1 MTQTW
6 HQNCA
11 STLETQTP
19 NFSRDLGFL
28 SLRWKRWVP
37 LALKPFA
44 IDSND
49 FPQFVAFASRH
60 GRSRL
65 RRSNHYLPRGCDPN
79 CRLSFHIVHDD
90 QRSLWEPAVE
100 HASFH
105 TCFFSNKEL
114 FKQTDMMGELRVCI
128 YELYIHML
136 FFNTVYQHS
145 SCNSKAFPTNTE
157 CRRYVSPVCQQL
169 EKTSIGRDAYLASWH
184 TCLEDKVVLHA
195 SDELT

>member
-19 NFSRDLGFL
+19 NFLRDLGFL

-44 IDSND
+44 IYSDD

-65 RRSNHYLPRGCDPN
+65 RRSNHYLPRGYDPN

-90 QRSLWEPAVE
+90 QRSLWEPAGW
-100 HASFH
+100 
-105 TCFFSNKEL
+105 NMLL
-114 FKQTDMMGELRVCI
+114 FTKSRPIWWQNLEYVYMNYICI
-128 YELYIHML
+128 CY
-136 FFNTVYQHS
+136 F
-145 SCNSKAFPTNTE
+145 KAFPTNTE
-157 CRRYVSPVCQQL
+157 CRRHVSPVSQQL

>member
-44 IDSND
+44 IYSGD

-90 QRSLWEPAVE
+90 QQSLWEPAGG
-100 HASFH
+100 
-105 TCFFSNKEL
+105 TCFFSHMFF
-114 FKQTDMMGELRVCI
+114 FKQRAFKRTDMMGELRVCI
-128 YELYIHML
+128 YELYIH
-136 FFNTVYQHS
+136 TVCYFWQCS
-145 SCNSKAFPTNTE
+145 YNFKAFPTNTE
-157 CRRYVSPVCQQL
+157 CRRHVSPVCQQL
-169 EKTSIGRDAYLASWH
+169 EKPSIGRDAYLASWH